1 MEAFLFYINTLSLF
15 MQQLEQY
22 QELIL
27 PVLKRYFIKRAAIFG
42 SFAKGN
48 TTSNSDIDL
57 LIEPENDFTLFKM
70 LQLEQEIS
78 QLINRKVDL
87 VEYSALK
94 SSIKNEV
101 LSSAITIL

>member
-1 MEAFLFYINTLSLF
+1 

-48 TTSNSDIDL
+48 TTANSDIDL
-57 LIEPENDFTLFKM
+57 LIEPENNFTLFKM

-94 SSIKNEV
+94 PSIKNEV
-101 LSSAITIL
+101 LGSAITIL

>member
-1 MEAFLFYINTLSLF
+1 MKDLEKY
-15 MQQLEQY
+15 QQ
-22 QELIL
+22 LIL

-48 TTSNSDIDL
+48 TNINSDVDL
-57 LIEPENDFTLFKM
+57 LIEPEKDFTIFKM
-70 LQLEQEIS
+70 LRLEEEIS
-78 QLINRKVDL
+78 ELIKRKVDL

-94 SSIKNEV
+94 PSIRKEV